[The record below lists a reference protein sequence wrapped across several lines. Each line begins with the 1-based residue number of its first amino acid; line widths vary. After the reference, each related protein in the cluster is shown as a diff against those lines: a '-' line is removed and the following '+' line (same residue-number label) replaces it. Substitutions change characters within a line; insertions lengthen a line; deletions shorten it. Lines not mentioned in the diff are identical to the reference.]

1 MKFFYLIT
9 KSTVGGAQTHIYQ
22 LSRYFIGKGDRV
34 AVMSHPG
41 GWLETQI
48 NADIKQNN
56 ADIKQ
61 NNAEGDFLYSD
72 ITYKI
77 RGAIFSVWKAL
88 GSAFKE
94 TVYQKALEDEFK
106 KIGLNFESQK
116 QIDIIYNN
124 KKIGVYRPD
133 FVVENKILIELKS
146 LPYLTDLEE
155 KQLWHYLKG
164 SNYRLAL
171 LVNFGGRKLQIKR
184 WVYDKIRDKQFQR
197 NSARYQRNSAYI
209 RFYPNVFLANTL
221 NPFKIARAM
230 KEINRALRD
239 FKPDL
244 VSCHSTVAGFL
255 GRLVIRKKIPTI
267 FTAHGWAF
275 TEGVP
280 ILRKYLAILAEK
292 IAAHWSSR
300 IICVSEF
307 DKKLALRYRIASGDK
322 LVTIHNG
329 VETQKDADIKQ
340 NNADIKQNKTQ
351 KGADIKQNSADSN
364 FIQRDS
370 AWYQR
375 KSALIKIVFVG
386 RLDKQKDPLLLL
398 EGFNS
403 LSSELKNKSQISIIG
418 EGPKRKKLED
428 FIKENGLEDK
438 VILLGDL
445 SREEVFE
452 FLRKSDI
459 FVLTSNWEGFPRSI
473 LEAMSS
479 SLAVI
484 ATDVGGVRE
493 AVSQDCGILIKRA
506 AQKELKEALEK
517 LLKNPQLIRKMGEAA
532 QKRVK
537 KEFSLD
543 RMFRETEGVYRGI
556 LGGLTSKINRS

>member
-1 MKFFYLIT
+1 
-9 KSTVGGAQTHIYQ
+9 
-22 LSRYFIGKGDRV
+22 
-34 AVMSHPG
+34 
-41 GWLETQI
+41 
-48 NADIKQNN
+48 
-56 ADIKQ
+56 
-61 NNAEGDFLYSD
+61 
-72 ITYKI
+72 
-77 RGAIFSVWKAL
+77 
-88 GSAFKE
+88 
-94 TVYQKALEDEFK
+94 
-106 KIGLNFESQK
+106 
-116 QIDIIYNN
+116 
-124 KKIGVYRPD
+124 
-133 FVVENKILIELKS
+133 
-146 LPYLTDLEE
+146 
-155 KQLWHYLKG
+155 
-164 SNYRLAL
+164 
-171 LVNFGGRKLQIKR
+171 
-184 WVYDKIRDKQFQR
+184 
-197 NSARYQRNSAYI
+197 
-209 RFYPNVFLANTL
+209 
-221 NPFKIARAM
+221 
-230 KEINRALRD
+230 
-239 FKPDL
+239 
-244 VSCHSTVAGFL
+244 
-255 GRLVIRKKIPTI
+255 
-267 FTAHGWAF
+267 
-275 TEGVP
+275 
-280 ILRKYLAILAEK
+280 
-292 IAAHWSSR
+292 
-300 IICVSEF
+300 
-307 DKKLALRYRIASGDK
+307 
-322 LVTIHNG
+322 
-329 VETQKDADIKQ
+329 
-340 NNADIKQNKTQ
+340 
-351 KGADIKQNSADSN
+351 
-364 FIQRDS
+364 
-370 AWYQR
+370 
-375 KSALIKIVFVG
+375 VFVG